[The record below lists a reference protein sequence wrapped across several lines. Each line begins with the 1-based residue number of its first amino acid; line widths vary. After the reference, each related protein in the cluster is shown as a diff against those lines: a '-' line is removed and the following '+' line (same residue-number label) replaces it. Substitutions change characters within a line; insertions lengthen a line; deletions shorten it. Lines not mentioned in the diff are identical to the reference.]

1 MVKVFSQFCNLDKLV
16 FEIDNAIKVFYEE
29 QQKNI

>member
-16 FEIDNAIKVFYEE
+16 FKTDNAIKVFYEE